1 MHLESKD
8 VLVNKPVDELFDYID
23 KPEKLKAL
31 MPDNITKFEVTDNG
45 FLFAIKG
52 APMDITLNI
61 KEKIANEKLLLVS
74 ANPALD
80 FSLQINTQ
88 GLNAAQSRV
97 KVLFDGNFNPMV
109 KMMVQKPLQRFI
121 DDMSAKLEKM

>member
-31 MPDNITKFEVTDNG
+31 MPDNITKFEATDNG

>member
-8 VLVNKPVDELFDYID
+8 VLVNKPVDELFEYID